1 MNTSDKIEN
10 PLFAIPP
17 SVFHELP
24 ADSTLQRKAPEAV
37 ARNIMAVRD
46 RLGKWDISEEEYVAE
61 RKKKRNFKES
71 ELPYFREVLPLLKDS
86 VMCRAFSGV
95 WGGAGRTYLKEKSI
109 AANASPAPS
118 KKKAK

>member
-1 MNTSDKIEN
+1 MSPIEN
-10 PLFAIPP
+10 PRFAIPP
-17 SVFHELP
+17 SVFHEKP
-24 ADSTLQRKAPEAV
+24 GDSTMERVAPETV

-61 RKKKRNFKES
+61 RKKKKNFKDS

-86 VMCRAFSGV
+86 VMCMAFSGV
-95 WGGAGRTYLKEKSI
+95 WGDAGRAYLKEKSI
-109 AANASPAPS
+109 AANATPQPS